1 MTNIDFGIISSTI
14 AAIIFALQA
23 VILFKGVKSAN
34 IYPGVLIS
42 LALGIPTFILLGIA
56 TGELSQIGQIKSEM
70 MILILLTGIVHFI
83 IGRTLIYNSTKLIGS
98 NRVVPISST
107 SILTSVWLS
116 TILLDEHITGI
127 ITIAIILIF
136 FGIIILSLSQVKNK
150 RIEKNAFKKGM
161 ILALLTVCTFTAS
174 TLLVRV
180 TTSTT
185 GLPVVNLLIAYI
197 AAIILYSIPLSTKK
211 YRNTFRTLQK
221 PELFCFILAGIL
233 INIAHTF
240 RYIALEIT
248 EITVAQPILGT
259 SPLFVVI
266 FSYLI
271 NRKIEYFNRKLIL
284 GMVTILIGINIY
296 YLI

>member
-1 MTNIDFGIISSTI
+1 MINIDIGIIYSTI

-42 LALGIPTFILLGIA
+42 LALGIPTFLFLGIA
-56 TGELSQIGQIKSEM
+56 TGELSQIGQIKYEM

-116 TILLDEHITGI
+116 TILLAEHITGV

-136 FGIIILSLSQVKNK
+136 FGIIILSLSQDKNK
-150 RIEKNAFKKGM
+150 RIEKNVFKKGI

-197 AAIILYSIPLSTKK
+197 AAIILYSIPLSKKK
-211 YRNTFRTLQK
+211 YRNTFRTLHK
-221 PELFCFILAGIL
+221 SELFCFILAGIL

-248 EITVAQPILGT
+248 EITVAQPILGA

-284 GMVTILIGINIY
+284 GMITILIGINIY

>member
-1 MTNIDFGIISSTI
+1 MINIDFGIIASTI

-42 LALGIPTFILLGIA
+42 LALGIPTFIFLGIA
-56 TGELSQIGQIKSEM
+56 TGELSQIGQIKYEM
-70 MILILLTGIVHFI
+70 MILILLTGVVHFI

-127 ITIAIILIF
+127 IIIAIILIF
-136 FGIIILSLSQVKNK
+136 FGIIILSVSQDKKK
-150 RIEKNAFKKGM
+150 RIEKNAFKRGM

-185 GLPVVNLLIAYI
+185 GLPILNLLIAYI

-211 YRNTFRTLQK
+211 YRNTFRTLHK
-221 PELFCFILAGIL
+221 PELICFIIAGIL

-259 SPLFVVI
+259 SPLFVII
-266 FSYLI
+266 FSYFI

>member
-1 MTNIDFGIISSTI
+1 
-14 AAIIFALQA
+14 
-23 VILFKGVKSAN
+23 
-34 IYPGVLIS
+34 
-42 LALGIPTFILLGIA
+42 
-56 TGELSQIGQIKSEM
+56 

-116 TILLDEHITGI
+116 TILLDEHITEI
-127 ITIAIILIF
+127 IIIAIILIF
-136 FGIIILSLSQVKNK
+136 FGIIILSISQDKNK
-150 RIEKNAFKKGM
+150 RIEKNTFKKGI

-211 YRNTFRTLQK
+211 YRNTFRTLRK
-221 PELFCFILAGIL
+221 SELFCFILAGVL

-248 EITVAQPILGT
+248 EITVAQPILGA

-284 GMVTILIGINIY
+284 GMITILIGINIY

>member
-1 MTNIDFGIISSTI
+1 MINIDLGIIYSTI

-42 LALGIPTFILLGIA
+42 LALGIPTFIFLGVA
-56 TGELSQIGQIKSEM
+56 TGELSQIGQIKYEM

-116 TILLDEHITGI
+116 TILLAEHITWV

-136 FGIIILSLSQVKNK
+136 FGIIILSLSQDKNK
-150 RIEKNAFKKGM
+150 RIEKNVFKKGI

-185 GLPVVNLLIAYI
+185 GLPIVNLLIAYI
-197 AAIILYSIPLSTKK
+197 AAIILYSIPLSKKK
-211 YRNTFRTLQK
+211 YRNTFRTLHK
-221 PELFCFILAGIL
+221 SELFCFILAGVL

-248 EITVAQPILGT
+248 EITVAQPILGA

-284 GMVTILIGINIY
+284 GMITILIGINIY

>member
-1 MTNIDFGIISSTI
+1 MVNIEFGIISSTI

-42 LALGIPTFILLGIA
+42 LTLGIPTFIFLGMV
-56 TGELSQIGQIKSEM
+56 TGELSQIGQIKYEM
-70 MILILLTGIVHFI
+70 MILILLTGIVHFV

-116 TILLDEHITGI
+116 TIILDEHITRI
-127 ITIAIILIF
+127 IIIAIILIF
-136 FGIIILSLSQVKNK
+136 FGIIILSLSQDKNK
-150 RIEKNAFKKGM
+150 PIKKNVFKKGI

-174 TLLVRV
+174 TILVRI

-211 YRNTFRTLQK
+211 YRNMFRTLHRS
-221 PELFCFILAGIL
+221 ELFYFMLAGIL
-233 INIAHTF
+233 INIAHIF

-248 EITVAQPILGT
+248 EITIAQPILGA

-271 NRKIEYFNRKLIL
+271 NRKIEYFNRQLIV
-284 GMVTILIGINIY
+284 GMITILIGVNIY